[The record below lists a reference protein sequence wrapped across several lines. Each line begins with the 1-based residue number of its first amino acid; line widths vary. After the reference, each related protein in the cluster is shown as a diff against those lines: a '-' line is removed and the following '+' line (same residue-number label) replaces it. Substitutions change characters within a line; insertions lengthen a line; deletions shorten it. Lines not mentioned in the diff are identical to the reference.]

1 VAGPG
6 IAALC
11 QAAATVTERCPWRG
25 LVVARRMILL
35 NESDE
40 VMLTEVEARNE
51 EQLQQRLKNSP
62 DLLPVDGFGLSDH
75 RPRHE

>member
-1 VAGPG
+1 
-6 IAALC
+6 
-11 QAAATVTERCPWRG
+11 
-25 LVVARRMILL
+25 VARRMILL

-75 RPRHE
+75 RPGHE